1 MNLKNELIVNVKEW
15 VRLDNE
21 MNTLKKELNIR
32 KNAKKLVSGS
42 LMTLMKNND
51 VDCVDLK
58 DGQLCFNQKTVKK
71 PITKKNLF
79 SILSKYYNGDD
90 TKTSELQEFILEN
103 RESVVK
109 ESISR
114 KVSNQS

>member
-1 MNLKNELIVNVKEW
+1 MSNIKNELISNVKEW

-32 KNAKKLVSGS
+32 KNEKKLVSSS
-42 LMTLMKNND
+42 LMNIMKNNN

-71 PITKKNLF
+71 PITKKSLF
-79 SILSKYYNGDD
+79 SILSKYYNGND
-90 TKTSELQEFILEN
+90 TKTSELQEFILDN
-103 RESVVK
+103 RETVVK

-114 KVSNQS
+114 KILN

>member
-79 SILSKYYNGDD
+79 SILSKYYNGND
-90 TKTSELQEFILEN
+90 TKTTELQEFILEN

>member
-1 MNLKNELIVNVKEW
+1 MSNLKNELISNVKEW
-15 VRLDNE
+15 VKLDNE

-32 KNAKKLVSGS
+32 KNEKKLVSSS
-42 LMTLMKNND
+42 LMNIMKNNN

-71 PITKKNLF
+71 PITKKSLF
-79 SILSKYYNGDD
+79 SILSKYYNGND
-90 TKTSELQEFILEN
+90 TKTSELQEFILDN
-103 RESVVK
+103 RETVVK

-114 KVSNQS
+114 KILN

>member
-1 MNLKNELIVNVKEW
+1 MSNLKNELISNVKEW
-15 VRLDNE
+15 VKLDNE

-32 KNAKKLVSGS
+32 KNEKKLVSSS
-42 LMTLMKNND
+42 LMNIMKNNN

-71 PITKKNLF
+71 PITKKSLF
-79 SILSKYYNGDD
+79 SILSKYYNGND
-90 TKTSELQEFILEN
+90 TKTSELQEFILDN
-103 RESVVK
+103 RETVVK

-114 KVSNQS
+114 KISN

>member
-1 MNLKNELIVNVKEW
+1 MSNIKNELISNVKEW

-32 KNAKKLVSGS
+32 KNEKKLVSTS
-42 LMTLMKNND
+42 LMNIMKNNN

-71 PITKKNLF
+71 PITKKSLF
-79 SILSKYYNGDD
+79 SILSKYYNGND
-90 TKTSELQEFILEN
+90 TKTSELQEFILDN
-103 RESVVK
+103 RETIVK

-114 KVSNQS
+114 KISN

>member
-1 MNLKNELIVNVKEW
+1 MSNLKNELISNVKEW

-32 KNAKKLVSGS
+32 KNEKKLVSSS
-42 LMTLMKNND
+42 LMNIMKNNN

-71 PITKKNLF
+71 PITKKSLF
-79 SILSKYYNGDD
+79 SILSKYYNGND
-90 TKTSELQEFILEN
+90 TKTSELQEFILDN
-103 RESVVK
+103 RETVVK

-114 KVSNQS
+114 KILN

>member
-1 MNLKNELIVNVKEW
+1 MSNIKNELISNVKEW

-32 KNAKKLVSGS
+32 KNEKKLVSTS
-42 LMTLMKNND
+42 LMNIMKNNN

-71 PITKKNLF
+71 PITKKSLF
-79 SILSKYYNGDD
+79 SILSKYYNGND
-90 TKTSELQEFILEN
+90 TKTSELQEFILDN
-103 RESVVK
+103 RETVVK

-114 KVSNQS
+114 KILN

>member
-1 MNLKNELIVNVKEW
+1 MSNIKNELISNVKEW

-21 MNTLKKELNIR
+21 MNTLKRELNIR
-32 KNAKKLVSGS
+32 KNEKKLVSSS
-42 LMTLMKNND
+42 LMNIMKTNN

-71 PITKKNLF
+71 PITKKSLF
-79 SILSKYYNGDD
+79 SILSKYYNGNDS
-90 TKTSELQEFILEN
+90 KNSELQEFILDN
-103 RESVVK
+103 RETVVK

-114 KVSNQS
+114 KISN

>member
-1 MNLKNELIVNVKEW
+1 MSNIKNELISNVKEW

-32 KNAKKLVSGS
+32 KNEKKLVSAS
-42 LMTLMKNND
+42 LMNIMKNNN

-71 PITKKNLF
+71 PITKKSLF
-79 SILSKYYNGDD
+79 SILSKYYNGND
-90 TKTSELQEFILEN
+90 TKTSELQEFILNN
-103 RESVVK
+103 RETIVK

-114 KVSNQS
+114 KISN

>member
-1 MNLKNELIVNVKEW
+1 MSNIKNELISNVKEW

-21 MNTLKKELNIR
+21 MNTLKRELNIR
-32 KNAKKLVSGS
+32 KNEKKLVSSS
-42 LMTLMKNND
+42 LMNIMKTNN

-71 PITKKNLF
+71 PITKKSLF
-79 SILSKYYNGDD
+79 SILSKYYNGNDS
-90 TKTSELQEFILEN
+90 KTSELQEFILDN
-103 RESVVK
+103 RETVVK

-114 KVSNQS
+114 KISN

>member
-1 MNLKNELIVNVKEW
+1 MSNLKNELISNVKEW

-21 MNTLKKELNIR
+21 MNTLKRELNIR
-32 KNAKKLVSGS
+32 KNEKKLVSSS
-42 LMTLMKNND
+42 LMNIMKTNN

-71 PITKKNLF
+71 PITKKSLF
-79 SILSKYYNGDD
+79 SILSKYYNGNDS
-90 TKTSELQEFILEN
+90 KTSELQEFILDN
-103 RESVVK
+103 RETVVK

-114 KVSNQS
+114 KISN

>member
-1 MNLKNELIVNVKEW
+1 MNLKNELIINVKEW

-32 KNAKKLVSGS
+32 KNEKKLVSGS
-42 LMTLMKNND
+42 LMNIMKNND

-71 PITKKNLF
+71 PITKKSLF
-79 SILSKYYNGDD
+79 SILSKYYNGND
-90 TKTSELQEFILEN
+90 TKTTELQEFILEN

-114 KVSNQS
+114 KISN

>member
-1 MNLKNELIVNVKEW
+1 MSNIKNELISNVKEW

-32 KNAKKLVSGS
+32 KNEKKLVSSS
-42 LMTLMKNND
+42 LMNIMKNNN

-71 PITKKNLF
+71 PITKKSLF
-79 SILSKYYNGDD
+79 SILSKYYNGND
-90 TKTSELQEFILEN
+90 TKTSELQEFILDN
-103 RESVVK
+103 RETIVK

-114 KVSNQS
+114 KILN